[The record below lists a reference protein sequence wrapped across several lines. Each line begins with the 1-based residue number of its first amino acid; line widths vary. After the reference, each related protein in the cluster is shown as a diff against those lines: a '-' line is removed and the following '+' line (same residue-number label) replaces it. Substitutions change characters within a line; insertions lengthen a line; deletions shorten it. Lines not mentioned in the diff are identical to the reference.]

1 MHVELEADS
10 LNSLFCS
17 TSQSLYQKLTRRIKI
32 KMQFKDKEE
41 HLTYTQETK
50 LIIKKKVYTLQVS
63 FWCPSVHILTNPLS
77 EFNGRCKLDH
87 SCWD

>member
-17 TSQSLYQKLTRRIKI
+17 TSQSLYQKLTPGIKI
-32 KMQFKDKEE
+32 KMQLKDKEE

-50 LIIKKKVYTLQVS
+50 LIKKKKSLYIAVFDVHLYTS
-63 FWCPSVHILTNPLS
+63 
-77 EFNGRCKLDH
+77 
-87 SCWD
+87 

>member
-50 LIIKKKVYTLQVS
+50 LIIKKSLYIASQFLVS
-63 FWCPSVHILTNPLS
+63 ICTH
-77 EFNGRCKLDH
+77 LDKPFI
-87 SCWD
+87 